1 MLPHILQL
9 NGKTPALKCRAPHV
23 LNRYSFLTLIGTQK
37 KKDINSRTDHDT
49 RCLQLSMVSFGALLP
64 LAALQKAAASPH
76 PHTAYPGYARLL
88 CSGIEQIGTLLWL
101 ETFAFLKLHFL
112 ERRSMHTCCRSTS
125 EFKTELPTPLS
136 HLRPPPPTECL
147 LPSAAWSTPS
157 GYTASIPIPGLPQQT
172 CALILNYLTTCK
184 SAFLTLRSPS
194 EQPLSSHPSM
204 QTPLTSP
211 SHCPIRRWSPHGSPL
226 SHFLHN

>member
-23 LNRYSFLTLIGTQK
+23 LNRYSCLTLIWTQK
-37 KKDINSRTDHDT
+37 KKDISSRTDHDT

-88 CSGIEQIGTLLWL
+88 CSGIEQIGMLLWL

-112 ERRSMHTCCRSTS
+112 ERRRKHTCCRSTS
-125 EFKTELPTPLS
+125 EFKTELPAPLS
-136 HLRPPPPTECL
+136 HLQPPCRVFAPFCCL
-147 LPSAAWSTPS
+147 ELSFRLYRYI
-157 GYTASIPIPGLPQQT
+157 YTHP
-172 CALILNYLTTCK
+172 
-184 SAFLTLRSPS
+184 RSPS
-194 EQPLSSHPSM
+194 
-204 QTPLTSP
+204 TNT
-211 SHCPIRRWSPHGSPL
+211 CPHLELPHNLQVSFPHTQEPWRAASFSSPL
-226 SHFLHN
+226 YADSPD

>member
-1 MLPHILQL
+1 MHFCLLPHILQL

-23 LNRYSFLTLIGTQK
+23 LNRYSCLTLIWTQK

-76 PHTAYPGYARLL
+76 PHTAYPGCARLL
-88 CSGIEQIGTLLWL
+88 CSGIEQIGMLLWL

-125 EFKTELPTPLS
+125 EFKTELPAPLS
-136 HLRPPPPTECL
+136 HLQSPLQSVSSLL
-147 LPSAAWSTPS
+147 LP
-157 GYTASIPIPGLPQQT
+157 G
-172 CALILNYLTTCK
+172 ALLQAI
-184 SAFLTLRSPS
+184 
-194 EQPLSSHPSM
+194 QPLYPSQVSLNKHVPSS
-204 QTPLTSP
+204 
-211 SHCPIRRWSPHGSPL
+211 
-226 SHFLHN
+226 